1 MLREKIKLISIA
13 TTENDMGDIIETKT
27 EIEVFA
33 IKKAVSQNA
42 FYQAAATGMRPEW
55 IFIVRTDE
63 YKSEPKL
70 KYDAKEY
77 TIIRA
82 YEREDKM
89 TELTCRGLVS
99 DDATS

>member
-1 MLREKIKLISIA
+1 MLREKIKLISIT

-27 EIEVFA
+27 ETEVYA
-33 IKKAVSQNA
+33 IKSSVSQTA

-55 IFIVRTDE
+55 IFVVRGDE

-70 KYDAKEY
+70 KYDTKEY
-77 TIIRA
+77 TIIRT

-89 TELTCRGLVS
+89 IELTCQGLVS